1 MFLCFFSSPLTARG
15 CSNFARVA
23 FLYHAEAPVFFFGLF
38 HFAESAVR
46 RALGSPI
53 CRSHAPG
60 ALAFIFES
68 LTRVQI
74 EDVIRSLI
82 FIKRRNLFSPSVIV
96 YITGELGA
104 TLLVFF
110 FSPFPCSALFFF
122 YFCSRFLAQVFAE
135 SVVLLRYPITGLV
148 SAIPLE
154 RFQRHGW
161 RNCRDIARCI
171 SIFHQLLAFPLALAS
186 ATRFNCFASGRS
198 TAGARALVW
207 RRSPRIPVF
216 RVKYAM

>member
-1 MFLCFFSSPLTARG
+1 MFFFARRVGALFLCFFSSPLTARG

-82 FIKRRNLFSPSVIV
+82 FIKRRNFFSPSVIV

-110 FSPFPCSALFFF
+110 FCFRL
-122 YFCSRFLAQVFAE
+122 FLAVRFFSFIFALAFWRRY
-135 SVVLLRYPITGLV
+135 LLRALYYCD
-148 SAIPLE
+148 IP
-154 RFQRHGW
+154 
-161 RNCRDIARCI
+161 
-171 SIFHQLLAFPLALAS
+171 
-186 ATRFNCFASGRS
+186 
-198 TAGARALVW
+198 
-207 RRSPRIPVF
+207 
-216 RVKYAM
+216 